1 MPYAQFKQVWQDA
14 EPIGRLLIATSR
26 MMDWLRVVVPA
37 PAAFLIGSGGVG
49 GPMSTGWVGSL
60 ARAMCCLVSLRGRLV
75 TINWLEEKADEY
87 DSIMHW
93 ATL

>member
-37 PAAFLIGSGGVG
+37 PAAFLIGSGGVAALC
-49 GPMSTGWVGSL
+49 PQVGLGFGKSYVLFSESAWKACHHQL
-60 ARAMCCLVSLRGRLV
+60 AGR
-75 TINWLEEKADEY
+75 EGR
-87 DSIMHW
+87 
-93 ATL
+93 